1 MKTIEDIEKCR
12 EISARLKELGIPDHT
27 LKNLDLWIDKEEKL
41 TLSVKEE
48 CQTCV
53 HWLPTC
59 KGNPAL
65 TENDTCQAWE
75 PPAIVRPYE

>member
-1 MKTIEDIEKCR
+1 MKTRADIERLR
-12 EISARLKELGIPDHT
+12 EISARLKELEAPKHT
-27 LKNLDLWIDKEEKL
+27 LINLNLRIDKEEKL

-53 HWLPTC
+53 HWLPVC

-65 TENDTCQAWE
+65 SPTNRCQAWKHAE
-75 PPAIVRPYE
+75 I